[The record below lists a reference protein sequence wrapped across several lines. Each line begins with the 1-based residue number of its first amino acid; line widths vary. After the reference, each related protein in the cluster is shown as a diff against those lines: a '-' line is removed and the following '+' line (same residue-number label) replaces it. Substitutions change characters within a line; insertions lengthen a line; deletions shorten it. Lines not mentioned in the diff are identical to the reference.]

1 MINFKI
7 LRILFLPIGLVN
19 KLMNLANEGARD
31 FHNRVRFKESIIENG
46 CCINKNSQIAS
57 NTHIYNNCIVNKSQ
71 IESYS
76 YIGKNCLIQN
86 THIGKFCS
94 IANDVLIGL
103 GKHPSENFSTS
114 PIFYRINNALNIKL
128 VKANSDFQE
137 YDHINI
143 GNDVWIGTRA
153 IILDGVTIGH
163 GAIIAANSVVTKDV
177 PPYSIVGGVPAK
189 IIKYRFQ
196 GAKIEKLQK
205 SQWWDLPFKEIKLK
219 IKELNNLKND
229 PI

>member
-1 MINFKI
+1 MINYKI
-7 LRILFLPIGLVN
+7 LRILFLPIGLAT

-31 FHNRVRFKESIIENG
+31 IHNRVRFKDSLIENG
-46 CCINKNSQIAS
+46 CTINKNSEIAP
-57 NTHIYNNCIVNKSQ
+57 NTHIYNNCIVNNSK
-71 IESYS
+71 IASYS

-94 IANDVLIGL
+94 ISNDVLIGL
-103 GKHPSENFSTS
+103 GKHPLENFSTS
-114 PIFYRINNALNIKL
+114 PLFYRINNALKIKL
-128 VKANSDFQE
+128 VNANSDFQE
-137 YDHINI
+137 YQPIDI

-153 IILDGVTIGH
+153 IILDGVTVGH
-163 GAIIAANSVVTKDV
+163 GSIIAANSVVTKDI
-177 PPYSIVGGVPAK
+177 PPYSVVGGVPAK

-205 SQWWDLPFKEIKLK
+205 LQWWNLPLKEVKLK